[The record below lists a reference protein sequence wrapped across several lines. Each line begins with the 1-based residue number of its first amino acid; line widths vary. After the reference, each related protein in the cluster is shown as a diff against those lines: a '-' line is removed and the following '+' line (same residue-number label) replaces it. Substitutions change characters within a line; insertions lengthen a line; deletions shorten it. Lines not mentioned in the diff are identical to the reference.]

1 MKFHNYQERDFRLLA
16 ADVNTCTVLVCSEE
30 GRPVDGVALGPVA
43 KGSSRVRKTK
53 GVEGTLQEAALLRTG
68 ME

>member
-1 MKFHNYQERDFRLLA
+1 M
-16 ADVNTCTVLVCSEE
+16 
-30 GRPVDGVALGPVA
+30 DGVALGPVA